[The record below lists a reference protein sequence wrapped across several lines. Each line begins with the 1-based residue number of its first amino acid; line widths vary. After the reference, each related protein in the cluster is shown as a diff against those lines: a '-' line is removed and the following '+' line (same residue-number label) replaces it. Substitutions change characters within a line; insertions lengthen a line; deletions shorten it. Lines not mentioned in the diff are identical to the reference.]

1 MVVSLQSKL
10 NEAVSKIVELTK
22 VLTHLNTEYT
32 AEAYYEESAK
42 RAMEP
47 VLAAAQSN
55 YGGTNASNYAKNPWL
70 ASYLKCNEADCHM
83 LAFDKVCI

>member
-1 MVVSLQSKL
+1 MQYKNKAMPQTQETTGEDGHQMVVSLQSKL

-55 YGGTNASNYAKNPWL
+55 YGGTNASNYAKNP
-70 ASYLKCNEADCHM
+70 
-83 LAFDKVCI
+83 